1 MLLIVALIIAIL
13 TLQHNREGASAQL
26 KRLHKHF
33 LSTYFYLCIA
43 PEDLYAHIGLN
54 YHPLLFLLPL
64 HLLDLRSSLK
74 RIRIK

>member
-54 YHPLLFLLPL
+54 YLPLL
-64 HLLDLRSSLK
+64 LLDLP
-74 RIRIK
+74 